1 MNERVVSKETVMPR
15 RLRCETQKF
24 GVKQVDQDFPRE
36 EINEADVSS
45 VSPAFVRA
53 NDEGLTL
60 ETSASFISLRRK
72 FDLQKLPNFT
82 VPK

>member
-24 GVKQVDQDFPRE
+24 GLKQVDQDFPRE

-53 NDEGLTL
+53 ND
-60 ETSASFISLRRK
+60 A
-72 FDLQKLPNFT
+72 
-82 VPK
+82 